1 MDIFINGKQGAGK
14 TRAAETLI
22 KNFRPHYGNRLS
34 EADVL
39 YLHDPRDLQSVKL
52 LVEMIRAARV
62 RAVVFDES
70 IATGAHLLTAVQAVK
85 EYRTQINAD
94 ILAIYVQQAEVVA
107 VRDIADNLPQLLNGT
122 QDVLE
127 TPPAGVPPYAAPFDP
142 KVDGCRCPKGYPC
155 SHNCGNRPELEAEDL
170 RKIVIALTKRG
181 KSQRVKAVLA
191 EYNAANASEI
201 AVADYAAAF
210 DNLRDLWEEVA
221 TTVWPWPTRAT
232 LPVIAKGDRIPVTY
246 DEATKSYTAANLMEG
261 DRILVEAVNV
271 FAFKGALRLGLGHRE
286 NVSMLFELAEVVAV
300 SELHVAVD
308 KMNTHYF
315 ATGRFEKRAF
325 NAKNCRPATPAEVIE
340 YLNAKLKYQNSK

>member
-22 KNFRPHYGNRLS
+22 KNFRPLYGTRLS
-34 EADVL
+34 DADVL
-39 YLHDPRDLQSVKL
+39 YLHDPRDLHSVKL

-70 IATGAHLLTAVQAVK
+70 IHNGAHLLTAVQAVK
-85 EYRTQINAD
+85 EYRAQINAD
-94 ILAIYVQQAEVVA
+94 ILAIYVQQAEVTSA
-107 VRDIADNLPQLLNGT
+107 KDIADNMPQLLNGT
-122 QDVLE
+122 QDVLD
-127 TPPAGVPPYAAPFDP
+127 TTKYPQFKGDLSPYATSGKLADTIKPAQAT
-142 KVDGCRCPKGYPC
+142 
-155 SHNCGNRPELEAEDL
+155 PEQAKQFAEDW
-170 RKIVIALTKRG
+170 RK
-181 KSQRVKAVLA
+181 S
-191 EYNAANASEI
+191 
-201 AVADYAAAF
+201 F
-210 DNLRDLWEEVA
+210 D
-221 TTVWPWPTRAT
+221 T
-232 LPVIAKGDRIPVTY
+232 LPVLAKGDRIPVTY
-246 DEATKSYTAANLMEG
+246 DEATKSYTAASLMEG

-286 NVSMLFELAEVVAV
+286 NVSMLFELAEVIAV

-340 YLNAKLKYQNSK
+340 YLNAKLKYQNSL